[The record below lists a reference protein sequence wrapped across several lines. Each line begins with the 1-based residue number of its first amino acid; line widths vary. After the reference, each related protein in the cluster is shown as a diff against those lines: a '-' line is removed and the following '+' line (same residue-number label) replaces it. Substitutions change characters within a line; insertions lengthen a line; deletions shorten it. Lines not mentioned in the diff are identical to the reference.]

1 VFNIKQ
7 PCVLVDFGPVPYSN
21 KRITY
26 TPLPFSIF
34 AWTFFSL
41 KDNLKFEHDNMKSFN
56 FSAHGIICG
65 FNFKQVSLLISIF
78 ALPEQAKT
86 TNENINTAIFFILN
100 LFISKKK

>member
-1 VFNIKQ
+1 
-7 PCVLVDFGPVPYSN
+7 
-21 KRITY
+21 
-26 TPLPFSIF
+26 
-34 AWTFFSL
+34 
-41 KDNLKFEHDNMKSFN
+41 MKSFN